1 MIYMLYYRKIDLVVD
16 ERTVRKMSHRE
27 KMDTMTAWNNDRET
41 DTEIRRD
48 LARSSRPVKPLG
60 GKGRLVRFIFS
71 LVFNIF
77 MMLLLH
83 RMFSPVFEGSDDI
96 TIVQFVNGSCGSF
109 DPHMVYQNYLVGLV
123 LAGLY
128 KNFPLVP
135 WYSWFQYAALCA
147 AFTGITYVLTCRV
160 RKGAGFA
167 LALLVQA
174 FAAYECYINI
184 QYTKTAGVLAAAG
197 MMLIWNGLWGASNTD
212 YDAGAVPPAGRIL
225 WADVV
230 MGIALAVCSILGRY
244 AQFAACAALTAGIPF
259 LMLLDAG
266 RKYPAAGKG
275 ADGRVNPD
283 GKSAGRKTSPTRK
296 GSAAG
301 AGRIL
306 LRCILM
312 CLFLGALCAGLV
324 IFDRSTYQ
332 KDPVWKNYVEYNDTR
347 SELMDYGMPKYEE
360 YEELYTQLGVSRAA
374 YDLFDTWNSGDTA
387 VFSTD
392 VMKKLMEVR
401 ETKKPGLSTAKDFLK
416 EVPKGF
422 LKNRLVWCF
431 IAVFCLWIFYGRH
444 DWRAILAL
452 AAEAILFG
460 ALYYYLFLKGRYLYN
475 RVDVGLWMSVLTVLL
490 WTWKSEH
497 KKMPANAVRAILV
510 LGVMGLCAFVQIPG
524 WKGRLASHCEDSRQ
538 RRLET
543 REKMME
549 ISEDKDHLYVSKLG
563 ILSASRCCNPFE
575 PMPVG
580 MLSNVALLGGWKVES
595 APYNALL
602 EKYGFTDNPYE
613 AIAGTSEQAAS
624 VYLLDEDPEATLAF
638 LREYYNPDAQMVETG
653 EWNDKIVRQVVTGP
667 QEEPGRQQ
675 NQ

>member
-1 MIYMLYYRKIDLVVD
+1 
-16 ERTVRKMSHRE
+16 MSHRE

-296 GSAAG
+296 ESAAG

-312 CLFLGALCAGLV
+312 CLFLGALFAGLV

-332 KDPVWKNYVEYNDTR
+332 
-347 SELMDYGMPKYEE
+347 
-360 YEELYTQLGVSRAA
+360 
-374 YDLFDTWNSGDTA
+374 
-387 VFSTD
+387 
-392 VMKKLMEVR
+392 
-401 ETKKPGLSTAKDFLK
+401 
-416 EVPKGF
+416 
-422 LKNRLVWCF
+422 
-431 IAVFCLWIFYGRH
+431 
-444 DWRAILAL
+444 
-452 AAEAILFG
+452 
-460 ALYYYLFLKGRYLYN
+460 
-475 RVDVGLWMSVLTVLL
+475 
-490 WTWKSEH
+490 
-497 KKMPANAVRAILV
+497 
-510 LGVMGLCAFVQIPG
+510 
-524 WKGRLASHCEDSRQ
+524 
-538 RRLET
+538 
-543 REKMME
+543 
-549 ISEDKDHLYVSKLG
+549 
-563 ILSASRCCNPFE
+563 
-575 PMPVG
+575 
-580 MLSNVALLGGWKVES
+580 
-595 APYNALL
+595 
-602 EKYGFTDNPYE
+602 
-613 AIAGTSEQAAS
+613 
-624 VYLLDEDPEATLAF
+624 
-638 LREYYNPDAQMVETG
+638 
-653 EWNDKIVRQVVTGP
+653 
-667 QEEPGRQQ
+667 
-675 NQ
+675 